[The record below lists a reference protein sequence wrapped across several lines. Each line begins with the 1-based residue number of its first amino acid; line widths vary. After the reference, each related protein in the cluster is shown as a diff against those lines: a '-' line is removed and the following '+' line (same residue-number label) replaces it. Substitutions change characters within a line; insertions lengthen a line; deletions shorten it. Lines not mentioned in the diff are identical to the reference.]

1 MKKRSTDR
9 SALNGQRSEELS
21 REMAGEMSGN
31 HHQSSHSVNSLRLE
45 DVKKEMNAQVS
56 RSSFLKRSA
65 GFLASLGMANGAIS
79 ALNSPGAGSS
89 LFAEQMPDFDEDP
102 YDIVLPSKVKS
113 VIFINM
119 AGGMSHV
126 DTLDPRSDQSP
137 FGSVN
142 SSISGIRIGEP
153 FRQTAAQL
161 KHLSLIRSTWSEDGD
176 HGFAQK
182 LLNTGYRM
190 TESAGFPDI
199 PSWGCTVA
207 YGKKKEYKGP
217 YFPSAVT
224 LGQRGGVIGKH
235 GFLPIR
241 FSSFHIGNVDNPVN
255 NLTPAAGR
263 ISEARLARRE
273 QLLDM
278 LNDNFESKSQAAQVQ
293 VWRGMF
299 DSALEFMNSDQLVT
313 FDLSKESAV
322 NRRRYGDTWSGKA
335 MLMAKRLA
343 QAEVPFIQITIGG
356 WDTHNNNRGKI
367 ADIMKEADPAIA
379 ALIQDLAG
387 SGLLDQTIFY
397 LSTEFGRTPVV
408 GQRDGRDHYPRV
420 WTSLMGGGPIPRGG
434 VFGESD
440 KKAQRPAND
449 KVAYHVRDVTA
460 TLYRAAGL
468 DPEATLTTGSG
479 RPFPLVP
486 RSARIIEDMLRG

>member
-1 MKKRSTDR
+1 MKMHRSNT
-9 SALNGQRSEELS
+9 SSEQDSVDTNPESFADNSFGSLS
-21 REMAGEMSGN
+21 R
-31 HHQSSHSVNSLRLE
+31 
-45 DVKKEMNAQVS
+45 K
-56 RSSFLKRSA
+56 SFLRKTA
-65 GFLASLGMANGAIS
+65 GFLAGLGLANGAAD
-79 ALNSPGAGSS
+79 ALAKSLGLSGRLGA
-89 LFAEQMPDFDEDP
+89 EEMPEWDDDP

-126 DTLDPRSDQSP
+126 DTLDPRSNQSA
-137 FGSVN
+137 FGTVN
-142 SSISGIRIGEP
+142 SSVKGIQIGEP
-153 FRQTAAQL
+153 FRKTAAQL
-161 KHLSLIRSTWSEDGD
+161 KHLSMIRSTWSEDGD

-207 YGKKKEYKGP
+207 YAKKKDYKGP
-217 YFPSAVT
+217 YFPSVVT
-224 LGQRGGVIGKH
+224 LGQRGGVIGRH

-241 FSSFHIGNVDNPVN
+241 FSSFHIGNVDQPIN

-263 ISEARLARRE
+263 ITEERLKRRE
-273 QLLDM
+273 QFLNL
-278 LNDNFESKSQAAQVQ
+278 LNDGFESRSQASQVQ

-322 NRRRYGDTWSGKA
+322 NRRRYGETWAGKA
-335 MLMAKRLA
+335 MLMARRLA

-356 WDTHNNNRGKI
+356 WDTHNNNRAKI

-379 ALIQDLAG
+379 ALIEDLAG
-387 SGLLDQTIFY
+387 SGLLDQTMFY
-397 LSTEFGRTPVV
+397 LSSEFGRTPVV
-408 GQRDGRDHYPRV
+408 GERDGRDHFPKV
-420 WTSLMGGGPIPRGG
+420 WTSLMGGGPVPRGA

-440 KKAQRPAND
+440 KKAQRPARED
-449 KVAYHVRDVTA
+449 QAYHVRDVTA

-468 DPEATLTTGSG
+468 DPEQTLTTGSG

-486 RSARIIEDMLRG
+486 RSAKIIESMLRG

>member
-1 MKKRSTDR
+1 MKESNPKTQSENREQTSST
-9 SALNGQRSEELS
+9 AGNMS
-21 REMAGEMSGN
+21 RN
-31 HHQSSHSVNSLRLE
+31 HFLRGT
-45 DVKKEMNAQVS
+45 
-56 RSSFLKRSA
+56 A
-65 GFLASLGMANGAIS
+65 GFLASLGLANGA
-79 ALNSPGAGSS
+79 ADTLARTLGLNPG
-89 LFAEQMPDFDEDP
+89 LHAEEMPEWDEDP
-102 YDIVLPSKVKS
+102 YDIVLPSKIKS

-126 DTLDPRSDQSP
+126 DTLDPRRNQSR
-137 FGSVN
+137 FSTVN
-142 SSISGIRIGEP
+142 SSIRGVQIGEP
-153 FRQTAAQL
+153 FRRTAAQL
-161 KHLSLIRSTWSEDGD
+161 KHLSMIRSTWSEDGD
-176 HGFAQK
+176 HGFAQR

-207 YGKKKEYKGP
+207 YGKKKDYKGP
-217 YFPSAVT
+217 YFPSVVT
-224 LGQRGGVIGKH
+224 LGQRGGIIGRH

-241 FSSFHIGNVDNPVN
+241 FSSFHIGNVDKPVN

-263 ISEARLARRE
+263 ITEERLKRRE
-273 QLLDM
+273 QFLDL
-278 LNDNFESKSQAAQVQ
+278 LNDNFENRSQAAQVQ

-313 FDLSKESAV
+313 FDLSKETAV
-322 NRRRYGDTWSGKA
+322 NRWRYGETWAGKA

-356 WDTHNNNRGKI
+356 WDTHNNNQAKI

-379 ALIQDLAG
+379 ALIEDLAG
-387 SGLLDQTIFY
+387 SGLLNQTMFY
-397 LSTEFGRTPVV
+397 LSSEFGRTPVV
-408 GQRDGRDHYPRV
+408 GERDGRDHFPRV
-420 WTSLMGGGPIPRGG
+420 WTSLMGGGPVPRGA

-440 KKAQRPAND
+440 KKAQRPARED
-449 KVAYHVRDVTA
+449 QAYHVRDVTA

-486 RSARIIEDMLRG
+486 RSAKIIESMLRG